1 MPGEKTELQM
11 RVIIRFSLD
20 DDTNRQ
26 PLRVSL
32 KEALGNNGIA
42 LKAKQTSVYEGDG
55 ITLSRLQDALNKF
68 WKECSRHRRA
78 RIDHFWMYV
87 EGEESDLPTKKRHA
101 APVHIQ
107 TNSPASSS
115 GLSWRERLA
124 RNKYQ
129 NPKTSDQ

>member
-1 MPGEKTELQM
+1 M

-87 EGEESDLPTKKRHA
+87 EGEESDRPTTKRHA
-101 APVHIQ
+101 TPTQ
-107 TNSPASSS
+107 TQVIPPACSS
-115 GLSWRERLA
+115 GLTWRERIA
-124 RNKYQ
+124 RGK
-129 NPKTSDQ
+129 K